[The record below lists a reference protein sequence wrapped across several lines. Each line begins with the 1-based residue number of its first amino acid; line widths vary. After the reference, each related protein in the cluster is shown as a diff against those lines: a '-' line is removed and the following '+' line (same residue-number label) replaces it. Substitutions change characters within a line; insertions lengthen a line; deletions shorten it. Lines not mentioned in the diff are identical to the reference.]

1 MQVGVFLLTQLFAQ
15 CAPSVAPETLMPLV
29 SVESAQEPFAVAN
42 ITDNTSHYFD
52 KQSDAVKFLNTLT
65 RQGKNFSAGLMQI
78 NAKNFSGLGLTNE
91 TVFDYCTNIKA
102 GSKILE
108 NCYLKTTKKE
118 KNEQVAI
125 RNALSCYYSGNEK
138 RGYKKESNGTSYIER
153 IEMKSIRGKLPV
165 VPALIT
171 GNQSTGK
178 NIQNK
183 SFLIMDAEN
192 EGWDIFKDYLK
203 SDSQ

>member
-1 MQVGVFLLTQLFAQ
+1 MQIGVFVLTQLFAQ

-52 KQSDAVKFLNTLT
+52 KQSDAVKFLNMLT

-102 GSKILE
+102 GSQILKK
-108 NCYLKTTKKE
+108 CYLKTAKKE

-125 RNALSCYYSGNEK
+125 RKALSCYYSGNEK
-138 RGYKKESNGTSYIER
+138 RGYKKEANGTSYIER
-153 IEMKSIRGKLPV
+153 IELKSVRGKSPV

-171 GNQSTGK
+171 GNKQTKESIK
-178 NIQNK
+178 NK
-183 SFLIMDAEN
+183 SFFMMDSET
-192 EGWDIFKDYLK
+192 EGWDIFKDY
-203 SDSQ
+203 